1 MNVPYP
7 LSDGY
12 GDNRSSVLSPDG
24 KCYAWDDRAAGY
36 GRGEGIA
43 TLILK
48 PLDQALRD
56 GDNVRAIIRETAV
69 NQNGRTPTM
78 TSPDVEAQ
86 VNVIRACYARAG
98 LDPNE
103 TPYVEAH
110 MTGSSYIIAILSLSN

>member
-7 LSDGY
+7 FSGSY
-12 GDNRSSVLSPDG
+12 NDNRSSVLSPDG
-24 KCYAWDDRAAGY
+24 KCYAWDDRANGY

-56 GDNVRAIIRETAV
+56 GDNVRSIIRETAV
-69 NQNGRTPTM
+69 NQNGQTPTI
-78 TSPDVEAQ
+78 TSPNVEAQ
-86 VNVIRACYARAG
+86 VNVIRTCYARAG

-103 TPYVEAH
+103 APYVEAH
-110 MTGSSYIIAILSLSN
+110 MTGSSNIIAILSSSI